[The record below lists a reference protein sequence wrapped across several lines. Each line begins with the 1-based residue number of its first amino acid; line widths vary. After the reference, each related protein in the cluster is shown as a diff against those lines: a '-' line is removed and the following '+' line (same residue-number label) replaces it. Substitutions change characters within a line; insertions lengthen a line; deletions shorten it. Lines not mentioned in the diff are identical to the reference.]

1 MLDYVY
7 QWIRG
12 IAYYLVLVTVVLE
25 LAAGQSYR
33 KYIRLFTGI
42 ILVLLIMAPVSRGLK
57 LLGEDPLEPI
67 ESSYEEAEK
76 EIEEK
81 IQDMEQEALSAIQAG
96 EDVQGDGEA
105 QGAGQGM
112 SREADDGQEKE
123 GGRIEV
129 EEIRIGR

>member
-25 LAAGQSYR
+25 LVAGQSYR

-42 ILVLLIMAPVSRGLK
+42 ILVLLVLAPVSRGLK
-57 LLGEDPLEPI
+57 LLGEDSLDSV
-67 ESSYEEAEK
+67 ESSYEEAEE

-81 IQDMEQEALSAIQAG
+81 IREMEQEALPVTQE
-96 EDVQGDGEA
+96 EDA
-105 QGAGQGM
+105 
-112 SREADDGQEKE
+112 GQEKE

>member
-1 MLDYVY
+1 MLDYIY
-7 QWIRG
+7 QWMRG

-57 LLGEDPLEPI
+57 LLGEDLLKPI
-67 ESSYEEAEK
+67 ESSYEEAQE

-81 IQDMEQEALSAIQAG
+81 IQEMEQEALPAIQAEG
-96 EDVQGDGEA
+96 DLQGDGTA
-105 QGAGQGM
+105 QDA
-112 SREADDGQEKE
+112 GQEKE

>member
-67 ESSYEEAEK
+67 ESSYEEAEE
-76 EIEEK
+76 EIQEK
-81 IQDMEQEALSAIQAG
+81 MQELEQEAHSAVQA
-96 EDVQGDGEA
+96 EESLQGDGA
-105 QGAGQGM
+105 A
-112 SREADDGQEKE
+112 RDAGQEKE